1 MLFRS
6 DSSPRAKLLI
16 LNSPCNPTGSL
27 YSREELAAL
36 GEVLLRHPRGAGLW
50 ILSDEIYDRVILGE
64 KPFTSFLEA
73 CPGLRDRVITINGM
87 SKAAAM
93 TGWLS
98 RFFARLFARGEP
110 ALSDATPRDA
120 AALADIHAA
129 SFRHGWS
136 DGEFTRFLM
145 ERNVVAQRATLGRSQ
160 VGFII
165 SRIGGGEAEILSVAV
180 IRSQQGRG
188 LARRLLTLH
197 LGRLAGLGVKAVF
210 LEVDEDNAPARRLY
224 ARAGFREVG
233 RRPGYYPKD
242 GGQAATALILRRDLV

>member
-1 MLFRS
+1 
-6 DSSPRAKLLI
+6 
-16 LNSPCNPTGSL
+16 
-27 YSREELAAL
+27 
-36 GEVLLRHPRGAGLW
+36 
-50 ILSDEIYDRVILGE
+50 
-64 KPFTSFLEA
+64 
-73 CPGLRDRVITINGM
+73 
-87 SKAAAM
+87 M

-165 SRIGGGEAEILSVAV
+165 SRIGGGEAHRAGGEEAGEEEVFHLVGFAFLLSHFKK
-180 IRSQQGRG
+180 ISFRCQYMGGFLHRYGSC
-188 LARRLLTLH
+188 LDH
-197 LGRLAGLGVKAVF
+197 LGISK
-210 LEVDEDNAPARRLY
+210 
-224 ARAGFREVG
+224 
-233 RRPGYYPKD
+233 
-242 GGQAATALILRRDLV
+242 